1 VLNFHALEVTAV
13 DRIAEDA
20 VCVRLAVPEALRGRF
35 KHDAG
40 QYVTLRRVIDGRE
53 ERRTYSIVT
62 PPGAAEICI
71 GVREQAGGRMSRELA
86 TRLSRGERLEVGTPT
101 GRFRS
106 AVDASRA
113 QRYVAFAAG
122 SGITPVLSL
131 ASDILAREP
140 ASRFTLI
147 YGNRSMSRTMF
158 LEHTLAL
165 KNRHL
170 DRFSVYFVMSREPQQ
185 APLLNGRIDAVKVE
199 ALAAQLP
206 DVARADEYF
215 VCGPGDMVDA
225 VRGAILRLNP
235 AAPVRFER
243 FAGPSLAGPSL
254 AGPLQARPL
263 QARPIQVRPI
273 QAAPREA
280 AAPTSPHAAHPGA
293 ANAAEL
299 PPDEVLAQISVV
311 MDGRRRSFP
320 MTRADASVL
329 AAAERAGLDLPFSCR
344 SGICA
349 TCRTRV
355 KSGQAVMAHNI
366 ALERWEV
373 DAGFILCCQARP
385 LTASLELTYD
395 EK

>member
-1 VLNFHALEVTAV
+1 VLTFHPLEVTAV
-13 DRIAEDA
+13 ERIAEDA
-20 VCVRLAVPEALRGRF
+20 VCVRLAVPEALRGHF

-40 QYVTLRRVIDGRE
+40 QYVTLRRVVDGRE

-62 PPGAAEICI
+62 PPGAAELRI
-71 GVREQAGGRMSRELA
+71 GVREQSGGRMSRELA
-86 TRLSRGERLEVGTPT
+86 THLSPGERLEVGTPM
-101 GRFRS
+101 GRFRT

-113 QRYVAFAAG
+113 RTYVAFAAG

-158 LEHTLAL
+158 LEDTLAL

-170 DRFSVYFVMSREPQQ
+170 GRLSVYFVMSREPQQ
-185 APLLNGRIDAVKVE
+185 AALLNGRIDADKVA
-199 ALAAQLP
+199 ALAAQMA
-206 DVARADEYF
+206 DIARADEYF

-225 VRGAILRLNP
+225 VRGAIHRLSP
-235 AAPVRFER
+235 SAPVRFER
-243 FAGPSLAGPSL
+243 FA
-254 AGPLQARPL
+254 
-263 QARPIQVRPI
+263 
-273 QAAPREA
+273 A
-280 AAPTSPHAAHPGA
+280 AAPPSQGARADAAS
-293 ANAAEL
+293 AAEL
-299 PPDEVLAQISVV
+299 PPGEVLAQISVI

-320 MTRADASVL
+320 MAPVDASVL

-344 SGICA
+344 AGICA
-349 TCRTRV
+349 TCRTKL
-355 KSGQAVMAHNI
+355 KSGQVVMAHNI
-366 ALERWEV
+366 ALEPWEV